1 MILAGVVV
9 ALFFVFIVVAGFLYP
24 GANTDAIVNEDA
36 RDLAESMARMMW
48 WMTVAIIILPI
59 ILLLIV
65 VAAYLFITED
75 RASRLLPAHHDAKP
89 VEKVKEAIDPNDALD
104 LRYARGELTRD
115 QYMAMKADMRIYRT

>member
-1 MILAGVVV
+1 
-9 ALFFVFIVVAGFLYP
+9 
-24 GANTDAIVNEDA
+24 
-36 RDLAESMARMMW
+36 
-48 WMTVAIIILPI
+48 
-59 ILLLIV
+59 V

-75 RASRLLPAHHDAKP
+75 RASRLLPARQDTKP